1 MTRWTFIFESYTS
14 PVESKQV

>member
-1 MTRWTFIFESYTS
+1 MKTWTFIFESYTS